1 MPTVLSKK
9 RPAAAGKGGGTL
21 KRPACDTKKGP
32 VTSVVAALSKGVS
45 GLASGSKK
53 GKASK
58 DDGEND
64 DDDDEEE
71 AEEGSEENADSSK
84 RDKGKAIKFAAMK
97 AKLPQH
103 IVDLYDKESA
113 NHASPRS
120 FKTLIINKLFKK
132 LPSGR
137 FQLCTNDPMF
147 VEAKTLFE
155 KKYSN
160 DKEKSLPKSIM
171 RGLYFQGSEA
181 AFQDAV
187 NAGDIYSWTNEEDGK
202 EYWSFNS
209 KETGKQRQAF
219 YLKKTKSVLWKGV
232 LCTYDRKNQLS
243 CCSRCFLH
251 CPIW

>member
-9 RPAAAGKGGGTL
+9 RPAAAGKGGGNL

-64 DDDDEEE
+64 DDNDDEEL
-71 AEEGSEENADSSK
+71 EEGSGEENADSSK

-97 AKLPQH
+97 SKLPQH
-103 IVDLYDKESA
+103 IVDLYDRESA
-113 NHASPRS
+113 SHASPRS

-209 KETGKQRQAF
+209 KETGKERQAF

-232 LCTYDRKNQLS
+232 LCTYDRKNQL
-243 CCSRCFLH
+243 CVGVT
-251 CPIW
+251 